1 MFSLPRHFPSAVG
14 IFLRFPNVWR
24 ISGVYEMEKGDCMQD
39 IGQGQEEIVRLV
51 RASQA
56 GDKVAFGR
64 LVQLHQRQAMRAAFG
79 VLGNLDDAAEV
90 VQDAFLKG
98 YLQIG
103 TLVFPGRFRFWM
115 LKIVL
120 NEAVS
125 RQRAARRRVAATKLF
140 RAAGLTK
147 RSVRSDE
154 REHTRDLQKAVERA
168 MVRLTEKEAK
178 ALALFGLDGFSH
190 GEVAQVM
197 GCSVEAARWHVY
209 RARQKLRVLLQEY
222 LE

>member
-1 MFSLPRHFPSAVG
+1 
-14 IFLRFPNVWR
+14 
-24 ISGVYEMEKGDCMQD
+24 MQD

-56 GDKVAFGR
+56 GDKVAFSR

-140 RAAGLTK
+140 RAAGLRK

-190 GEVAQVM
+190 QQVAQVM

-209 RARQKLRVLLQEY
+209 RARQKLRVLLKEY